1 MRQARNQPIRIE
13 MTPTRAEVTCIH
25 PRRGGFTLIELLIA
39 IGILTM
45 TVALGMMA
53 RAVEISYEYNEGYG
67 VAAQH
72 ARVAL
77 DRITKAVCGATHSS
91 DYPGAWVTQDTLG
104 SFTFPDTLV
113 IWQPPSGTPVN
124 SAGPPLANELLLI
137 CPDPSAANALV
148 EITAP
153 SDARTM
159 PSPTTDAA
167 SFKTFIDSIKTESG
181 IQKTQLTNLMRTA
194 VPSGGATRGCLRF
207 VATYNPTDAEISSYK
222 AGTTTWSNLPWAQ
235 GFSSPNAGMRQIWIR
250 TELQMM
256 PPGVSLVTNAS
267 AKHTVPFFGSAA
279 YYCKVKP

>member
-1 MRQARNQPIRIE
+1 
-13 MTPTRAEVTCIH
+13 MTPTRAEATCIH

-45 TVALGMMA
+45 TVVALGMMA

-67 VAAQH
+67 LAAQH
-72 ARVAL
+72 ARVVL
-77 DRITKAVCGATHSS
+77 DRITKAVCGATHHS
-91 DYPGAWVTQDTLG
+91 DYPGAWVTQDTIG
-104 SFTFPDTLV
+104 TYTFPDTLV
-113 IWQPPSGTPVN
+113 VWQPPSGTPAN
-124 SAGPPLANELLLI
+124 SAGPPLASELLLI

-153 SDARTM
+153 NDSRAM
-159 PSPTTDAA
+159 PSPATDAA
-167 SFKTFIDSIKTESG
+167 SFKTFIDGIKTEAG
-181 IQKTQLTNLMRTA
+181 IQKTQLTNLLWTA
-194 VPSGGATRGCLRF
+194 TPSGGTTRACVRF
-207 VATYNPTDAEISSYK
+207 VATYNPSDADISSYK
-222 AGTTTWSNLPWAQ
+222 AGTTAWSNLPWAQ